1 MAADTRAPG
10 VPFLAM
16 SASVLMA
23 SGACL
28 RASSWML
35 WAALGL
41 PPGLPLDS
49 LLKWSANHADPVL
62 FSAISMWYLDTPR
75 AVLAQVGNASPR
87 TDAKHATRANSAIAL
102 ATPSSTVPWRGC
114 FSANCSRC
122 AGSSSRSFK
131 GHRFCIG
138 ITRMAVP
145 VSRWPRVFLHPHN
158 YKYVLIY
165 KYNYIGTVGQWD
177 SGWLRRLNPSRCPT
191 HTRR

>member
-1 MAADTRAPG
+1 MSMARLKAWVSEVLNVGCFAIGAVKQGNGCRHASAWR
-10 VPFLAM
+10 PFLAM
-16 SASVLMA
+16 SASVLRA
-23 SGACL
+23 SVACL

-35 WAALGL
+35 WAALGR
-41 PPGLPLDS
+41 PPRIAAHAFRKRS
-49 LLKWSANHADPVL
+49 SNHADPVL

-102 ATPSSTVPWRGC
+102 STPSSTVPWRAC

-122 AGSSSRSFK
+122 ALVK

-145 VSRWPRVFLHPHN
+145 VSRWPRVFFA
-158 YKYVLIY
+158 
-165 KYNYIGTVGQWD
+165 
-177 SGWLRRLNPSRCPT
+177 SS
-191 HTRR
+191 